1 MVTGAEVRTGK
12 PVPNPQMRVTGVSVV
27 IVVRARES
35 RVQGEGLQLE
45 RVVRGNPAGC
55 EGWGIPA
62 DADRAPRTVIPSQ
75 AVAVCGE
82 SRMHGNN
89 GGIGRHSSAVSPVP
103 THSMVPQV
111 RARLRQSAASPAA
124 SPRRQMALGNVPDA
138 TDKNVLVSPQSLA
151 ADAEP
156 SEGWHHKG
164 ARNGRPPPLL

>member
-35 RVQGEGLQLE
+35 RVQGEGPQLE

-82 SRMHGNN
+82 SRMHGDN
-89 GGIGRHSSAVSPVP
+89 GGDGK
-103 THSMVPQV
+103 TQFGC
-111 RARLRQSAASPAA
+111 ASCPY
-124 SPRRQMALGNVPDA
+124 
-138 TDKNVLVSPQSLA
+138 
-151 ADAEP
+151 
-156 SEGWHHKG
+156 
-164 ARNGRPPPLL
+164 PLSGV